1 MLSQPRCLIFPLVIC
16 LGIGVEALGQPAP
29 TLNSAPPIAI
39 KQGQSI
45 ELTLNGS
52 HLDSLASAAVADP
65 RGVTV
70 SLAKPEKPKAD
81 EIKVNI
87 AAAADATLG
96 EREMRLI
103 GPAGVTRPLRVFVS
117 QYPVVIAN
125 EAVRQPDGQELQLPA
140 TLVGHINS
148 PGDIDRF
155 RFSAAKG
162 QTLIFD
168 AHARRIGSPLEPVVT
183 IHSTA
188 GREMPTR
195 VEHHGGDPLV
205 IFQPP
210 DDGQYLLHVRDL
222 RYRGGGDFGFR
233 VEAGQ
238 IPYLEGL
245 LPSSGQPGKVFEARA
260 VGYNLE
266 WGERVTIDLSA
277 VPPGRIEVR
286 TRTPLGYSNPV
297 PFEVT
302 ELPQMVES
310 EPNDKPENA
319 NPITLPS
326 EISGHMD
333 RPADEDFF
341 KLHLTYKQA
350 VSLEVLA
357 GRYGSPMA
365 PLLQLRNVKGDIIE
379 SNDGTPDADARI
391 ARELEPGAYLVS
403 VRDLTFAGGAGYWYR
418 LKAEPAASVPEDFGV
433 RFLPDSPRLHRGSN
447 VAMWCRVLRRN
458 GFKGDV
464 TITPEGLPAG
474 VSATPVAISEDA
486 SGWFTLAASPD
497 AALGTVPIR
506 LRASA
511 TIGTAP
517 VSHLAEPQID
527 GRAVADAYLT
537 VLPPAPFTVEAVAS
551 MPPQQIEQ
559 LNGEIRSLSE
569 KLSAPDPKLDAAL
582 ADWEKNVS
590 TRPAWTVLNPATVA
604 SSKSTPLVR
613 EPDGS
618 ILAGGMI
625 PAQDQYTITAQTD
638 LTAITAVRL
647 EVLSDDRLPA
657 HGPGAAPN
665 GNFVLTEFKLLAS
678 KNGENPQPV
687 VFRRGTADF
696 SQNDFPI
703 SAAIDN
709 NPATGWAIDP
719 QQGRGHVAV
728 FETDKPVGFDQG
740 TRLTFVLQHES
751 PFPQHNIGRFR
762 ISVTSA
768 DPASL
773 SNETQVPAN
782 VLSIVRAPAGQRTP
796 EQRAELMAYYR
807 SIDPQTTADR
817 SRLDALRSFAA
828 PYAQIER
835 LENALKTRTSELDT
849 EQENWEQTLAAGEGW
864 SSVDIDAAKS
874 TSGAKLEKESD
885 GSIIAQ
891 GASPPSDVYELRA
904 TSPLRGITAVQLE
917 ALPDARLPGNGPGR
931 AGDGNFILTR
941 FRVAVAA
948 RAPATQPA
956 AEPTDAPIESAKA
969 TFEQKDFG
977 IAGALDEK
985 NETGWGVAP
994 RTAQPAEA
1002 TFYFKQPLPSSQ
1014 LGTALNFTLE
1024 HLSNQPQH
1032 TLGHF
1037 AIWATTSRQPDAA
1050 VRPPQNIQAILK
1062 VPVGGRSDE
1071 QKRELG
1077 AYFRSIAPSLGPL
1090 RRRLADLR
1098 ATVPSMPLKFRKN
1111 RTSAIPVPIT
1121 RAGNFTGD
1129 VQVTLEGLAGG
1140 ADENKPSPIAR
1151 ELRLNPL
1158 TIGSDKL
1165 FGMLTFEV
1173 GEGAEPGTR
1182 LAVLK
1187 AEAKVGDD
1195 TIVQYS
1201 PAFPI
1206 TIEK

>member
-1 MLSQPRCLIFPLVIC
+1 MVRASCSVVCFLII
-16 LGIGVEALGQPAP
+16 ALGLAVETWGQAAP
-29 TLNSAPPIAI
+29 TLKSAPPIAVR
-39 KQGQSI
+39 QAQSI

-52 HLDSLASAAVADP
+52 HLDLLASAAVADP

-70 SLAKPEKPKAD
+70 SLAKAEKPKGD

-87 AAAADATLG
+87 AAAADAALG

-103 GPAGVTRPLRVFVS
+103 GPAGVTRPLRLFVS

-125 EAVRQPDGQELQLPA
+125 EAVRLPQGQDVQLPA
-140 TLVGHINS
+140 TLVARING
-148 PGDIDRF
+148 PGDVDRF

-168 AHARRIGSPLEPVVT
+168 VHASRTGSPLEAVVT

-188 GREMPTR
+188 GREMRTR
-195 VEHHGGDPLV
+195 VERHGGDPLV

-222 RYRGGGDFGFR
+222 RYRGGGDFDFR

-238 IPYLEGL
+238 IPYLEGV
-245 LPSSGQPGKVFEARA
+245 LPSSGQPGKVIEARA

-266 WGERVTIDLSA
+266 WGERVTVDLSA
-277 VPPGRIEVR
+277 VPPGRIEAR

-326 EISGHMD
+326 EISGHME
-333 RPADEDFF
+333 RPADEDYF
-341 KLHLTYKQA
+341 KFHLAYKQA
-350 VSLEVLA
+350 VSFEVLA
-357 GRYGSPMA
+357 GRYGSRMA

-391 ARELEPGAYLVS
+391 ARELDGGDYFVS
-403 VRDLTFAGGAGYWYR
+403 VRDLTYAGGTGYWYR
-418 LKAEPAASVPEDFGV
+418 LKAEPATSVPQDFSV
-433 RFLPDSPRLHRGSN
+433 RFLPDAPRLHRGSN
-447 VAMWCRVLRRN
+447 VAMWCQVTRLN

-474 VSATPVAISEDA
+474 VTATPVVIGEDA
-486 SGWFTLAASPD
+486 SGWFALSAGPD

-511 TIGTAP
+511 TVGTVP
-517 VSHLAEPQID
+517 ISHMAEPEMD
-527 GRAVADAYLT
+527 GRPVAEAYLT
-537 VLPPAPFTVEAVAS
+537 ILSPAPFTVEAVAS
-551 MPPQQIEQ
+551 MPAQQIEQ
-559 LNGEIRSLSE
+559 LNSEIRSLSE
-569 KLSAPDPKLDAAL
+569 KLSAPDPKFEAAMTE
-582 ADWEKNVS
+582 WEKKAAA
-590 TRPAWTVLNPATVA
+590 RPAWTVLNPATFA
-604 SSKSTPLVR
+604 SSKSTPLLR

-625 PAQDQYTITAQTD
+625 PAQDQYTLTAKTD
-638 LTAITAVRL
+638 LTAITAIRL
-647 EVLSDDRLPA
+647 EVMSDERLPA

-687 VFRRGTADF
+687 VFRRATADF

-719 QQGRGHVAV
+719 QEGRGHVAV
-728 FETDKPVGFDQG
+728 FETDKSVGFDQG
-740 TRLTFVLQHES
+740 TQLTFVLRHES

-773 SNETQVPAN
+773 SNETEIPAN
-782 VLSIVRAPAGQRTP
+782 VLSIVRIPAEQRTS
-796 EQRAELMAYYR
+796 EQRSQLVAYYR
-807 SIDPQTTADR
+807 SIDPQTVADR
-817 SRLDALRSFAA
+817 SRLEALRSFAS
-828 PYAQIER
+828 PYAEMQR
-835 LENALKTRTSELDT
+835 LEVALKTRTPELDA
-849 EQENWEQTLAAGEGW
+849 EQEKWEQALAAGEGW
-864 SSVDIDAAKS
+864 SAVDVDTAKS
-874 TSGAKLEKESD
+874 TSGTQLEKESD

-891 GASPPSDVYELRA
+891 GASPPSDVYQLRGA
-904 TSPLRGITAVQLE
+904 SPLRGVTAVRLE
-917 ALPDARLPGNGPGR
+917 ALPDARLPANGPGR

-941 FRVAVAA
+941 FRVAAAA

-956 AEPTDAPIESAKA
+956 AEPSDAAIESARA

-977 IAGALDEK
+977 IVGALDEK
-985 NETGWGVAP
+985 NETGWGIAP
-994 RTAQPAEA
+994 RTGQPAEA
-1002 TFYFKQPLPSSQ
+1002 NFYFKQPLPSSEE
-1014 LGTALNFTLE
+1014 GTVLNLTLE
-1024 HLSNQPQH
+1024 FLSNQPQH

-1037 AIWATTSRQPDAA
+1037 RVWATTSKEPDSDI
-1050 VRPPQNIQAILK
+1050 RPPQNISAILK
-1062 VPVGGRSDE
+1062 VPAGGRSDE
-1071 QKRELG
+1071 QKRELST
-1077 AYFRSIAPSLGPL
+1077 YFRSIAPSLEPL

-1098 ATVPSMPLKFRKN
+1098 VLVPSMPLKIRKN
-1111 RTSAIPVPIT
+1111 RSGAIPVPIT
-1121 RAGNFTGD
+1121 RARNFTGD
-1129 VQVTLEGLAGG
+1129 VQITLEGLAGG
-1140 ADENKPSPIAR
+1140 DEDNKPSPIAR

-1158 TIGSDKL
+1158 TIGGDKL
-1165 FGMLTFEV
+1165 FGTLTFEV
-1173 GEGAEPGTR
+1173 EEGAEPGTR

-1187 AEAKVGDD
+1187 AEAKAGDD